1 MANETREPGSA
12 NARDKRRRR
21 VAAVALA
28 CTVLGVTVG
37 ALVIDATIGAPA
49 STRSRDSTVEA
60 TVAAAED
67 IEVAY
72 PYPLPPDTQPP
83 QLFDAN
89 SLPHAWI
96 DPNTH
101 HAYIP
106 PAVITRSLARLRD
119 LCKAVFSAPMTSQVL
134 QQANAALN
142 DQSGGSDVAGMGGAS
157 VVNYNS
163 VVVRGDSASVQA
175 LVSQWSVQ
183 GTVDSRTGKVICTH
197 ANTETLVTDTLSR
210 VRSGSWIVKRRQWQ
224 FVPGHQ
230 P

>member
-134 QQANAALN
+134 QQANAALK
-142 DQSGGSDVAGMGGAS
+142 DIRGIS
-157 VVNYNS
+157 
-163 VVVRGDSASVQA
+163 RGDGHSRRGVWPKKAKQRSRSLPMRQRPSSATCSMSSTVSGQKLASSVRFR
-175 LVSQWSVQ
+175 LPHTPS
-183 GTVDSRTGKVICTH
+183 TG
-197 ANTETLVTDTLSR
+197 LS
-210 VRSGSWIVKRRQWQ
+210 SWA
-224 FVPGHQ
+224 
-230 P
+230 